1 MLEIH
6 KSEKKDADKEKLHGL
21 AYTRRWNVVDFMG
34 KYHLSRFENKDICML
49 LDRADRARGPE
60 RWTNGFDDR

>member
-1 MLEIH
+1 MSFAANFAG
-6 KSEKKDADKEKLHGL
+6 KMA
-21 AYTRRWNVVDFMG
+21 VDG
-34 KYHLSRFENKDICML
+34 SPQTKDICML